1 MLIIPS
7 ASFFIA
13 KKGVRTIEK
22 LNKLL
27 VSVKSKDA
35 KSKDKKEEL
44 KKLIA
49 LDTTLKK
56 IVFHSAVSFVILKIL
71 TFLGYFLSDLG
82 KKYIIL
88 KPKGLLLQNLKI
100 LRDAPIISI
109 IMVLF
114 LIYVNVKIYFWYL
127 ERTSNAD
134 DRNLP
139 VEKNRSEDGSTWWMD
154 RKKQKEVFN
163 LVKKSK
169 LTKDDGLV
177 LAENKNGEYLCLDW
191 DNTNTSASNR
201 NLVIYG
207 SPGTRKTSSIILNS
221 IYCCMRKG
229 INVILTDPKGELYKE
244 TVAAAL
250 KYGYKVKV
258 FNVRGN
264 EFDNSCGWDCFRFI
278 KESKTPVE
286 DAATF
291 ASIIMNNTDN
301 GSSTPFW
308 FKSEYNLCAF
318 LILFVAVSPKFRPAK
333 SFNKS
338 DDDLKGSFSNNAFDK
353 YRTIGEFYKI
363 LSTVS
368 ADDLATCISKLDD
381 DDPCKAPGSIW
392 ADNKEKAQIKSS
404 LAIRL
409 NILQSKKVQRVLS
422 EDEIR
427 FEEMAKEK
435 TICYVINSDQN
446 TTFTLMTALFIG
458 FAFIN
463 LARYADSLPSQKLP
477 NPCYFIFEEL
487 YSVGRIPA
495 FATKLSTLRSRS
507 INVMLCLQSLGQLK
521 DTYSKSMEEGE
532 YAWEIIQNACGTEI
546 CLGAGDKTTQDYF
559 KNVIGDCT
567 LKVTNKRHRE
577 NIFNIFHVAMNRD
590 ISNSTK
596 KRSIMTNSE
605 LFGMAKNKIIISIK
619 SAGSSVYLYK
629 AYYKDF
635 KESGYKVYSKESK
648 NPIEIKANTF
658 YPVWRQLDDFK
669 KYKNSNGDLEIPN
682 KERMTPKLR
691 KVDVIEENIK
701 LIRGSESYEI
711 KESKKFSFMD
721 NLKSIIND
729 EKTKEDIKMGDH
741 DVYYREPSLESKNIK
756 ISEEDREKANEQL
769 QNLVFTDSEKEKIE
783 EDFASIY
790 GTKLENLN
798 EKEEIEDVV
807 TKLV

>member
-1 MLIIPS
+1 M
-7 ASFFIA
+7 
-13 KKGVRTIEK
+13 
-22 LNKLL
+22 
-27 VSVKSKDA
+27 
-35 KSKDKKEEL
+35 
-44 KKLIA
+44 A

-56 IVFHSAVSFVILKIL
+56 VVWHGVISFFILKIL
-71 TFLGYFLSDLG
+71 TFFGYFISDIG
-82 KKYIIL
+82 KKYIIQ
-88 KPKGLLLQNLKI
+88 KPEGVFLQNIKIFKDAPVVTLVMLLVLVFVNLKI
-100 LRDAPIISI
+100 Y
-109 IMVLF
+109 F
-114 LIYVNVKIYFWYL
+114 LYL
-127 ERTSNAD
+127 EKTSNAD
-134 DRNLP
+134 DRKLP
-139 VEKNRSEDGSTWWMD
+139 VEKDRNEDGSTWWMD

-221 IYCCMRKG
+221 VYCCMRKG

-250 KYGYKVKV
+250 KNGYKVRV

-318 LILFVAVSPKFRPAK
+318 LILFVAISPKFRPAK

-338 DDDLKGSFSNNAFDK
+338 DDDLKGSFSSNAFDE
-353 YRTIGEFYKI
+353 YRNIGEFYKI

-409 NILQSKKVQRVLS
+409 NILQSKKVQKILS

-427 FEEMAKEK
+427 FEDLAKEK

-477 NPCYFIFEEL
+477 TPCYFIFEEL

-559 KNVIGDCT
+559 KNVIGECT
-567 LKVTNKRHRE
+567 LKVTNKRQSE
-577 NIFNIFHVAMNRD
+577 NIFNVFHWTLNRD

-619 SAGSSVYLYK
+619 SAGSSVFLYK

-658 YPVWRQLDDFK
+658 YPVWRQLEDFK
-669 KYKNSNGDLEIPN
+669 KYKNRNGDLEIPN
-682 KERMTPKLR
+682 KDRLTPKLR
-691 KVDVIEENIK
+691 KSDVIEDNIN
-701 LIRGSESYEI
+701 LIRGNESYEI
-711 KESKKFSFMD
+711 KESKKFSFLE
-721 NLKSIIND
+721 NLKSILND

-741 DVYYREPSLESKNIK
+741 DVYYREPAVETKNVEITD
-756 ISEEDREKANEQL
+756 EDRKLADEQL
-769 QNLVFTDSEKEKIE
+769 KNLVSSDTFQ
-783 EDFASIY
+783 EDFANIY
-790 GTKLENLN
+790 GTSFDSLDERGKDETN
-798 EKEEIEDVV
+798 I
-807 TKLV
+807 TSI